1 MIDGCHSDQ
10 SRLFDKLGNPEFT
23 FNFPLKIRNVQDLEI
38 FVATAEHGSL
48 SAAARQLGLSPA
60 VASAGLK
67 RLEADLDAALFVRT
81 TRSMRLTLAG
91 ERLLARSK
99 AVLDGLRDAEE
110 ELRAGI
116 EGVEGQL
123 HISMPSDL
131 GRHVVLPWL
140 NEFQARHPGIKLR
153 LQLTVRVADIYR
165 EPVDIGLR
173 FGKPLGTSMVA
184 LPLLEDNRRVLCA
197 APAYLA
203 RRGTPTSPHDLA
215 ADNRAGHNCLCFML
229 DEAVNDRWRFSKG
242 GVEIEVTVQGDRVA
256 DDSEIVRRW
265 ALAGLGI
272 CYRSRIDVQAD
283 LASGR
288 LRLVCPDWAGNNV
301 PLYMVLANRKQVSPA
316 VRVLREFL
324 VGRCLGLG
332 ES

>member
-1 MIDGCHSDQ
+1 V
-10 SRLFDKLGNPEFT
+10 
-23 FNFPLKIRNVQDLEI
+23 KIRHVQDLEI
-38 FVATAEHGSL
+38 FVATAGHGSL
-48 SAAARQLGLSPA
+48 SAAARQLELSPA

-67 RLEADLDAALFVRT
+67 RLETDLGAALFVRT

-99 AVLDGLRDAEE
+99 ALLDGLREAEE
-110 ELRAGI
+110 ELRAGGD
-116 EGVEGQL
+116 GVEGQL

-140 NEFQARHPGIKLR
+140 NEFQARHPGVKLR
-153 LQLTVRVADIYR
+153 LQLTDRVADIYR

-173 FGKPLGTSMVA
+173 FGKPPGASMVA

-203 RRGTPTSPHDLA
+203 RRGVPTSPHDL
-215 ADNRAGHNCLCFML
+215 AGHNCLCFML
-229 DEAVNDRWRFSKG
+229 DESVNDRWRFRKG
-242 GVEIEVTVQGDRVA
+242 DEQVEVTVQGDRVA

-283 LASGR
+283 LAGGR
-288 LRLVCPDWAGNNV
+288 LRLVCPDWEGNNV
-301 PLYMVLANRKQVSPA
+301 PLYMVLASRKQVSPA

-324 VGRCLGLG
+324 VGRCQALAGN
-332 ES
+332 

>member
-1 MIDGCHSDQ
+1 M
-10 SRLFDKLGNPEFT
+10 
-23 FNFPLKIRNVQDLEI
+23 QDLAI
-38 FVATAEHGSL
+38 FVATADHGSL
-48 SAAARQLGLSPA
+48 SAAARQLDLSPA

-67 RLEADLDAALFVRT
+67 RLEADLGAALFVRT

-91 ERLLARSK
+91 ERLLGRSK
-99 AVLDGLRDAEE
+99 ALLDGLREAED
-110 ELRAGI
+110 ELRAGQDGI
-116 EGVEGQL
+116 EGQL

-140 NEFQARHPGIKLR
+140 NEFQARHPGVRLR
-153 LQLTVRVADIYR
+153 LQLTDRVADIYR

-173 FGKPLGTSMVA
+173 LGTPPDSGMVA
-184 LPLLEDNRRVLCA
+184 LPLLADNRRVLCA

-203 RRGTPTSPHDLA
+203 RHGVPASPHDLA
-215 ADNRAGHNCLCFML
+215 AGSPAGHNCLCFML
-229 DEAVNDRWRFSKG
+229 DEAVNDRWRFRKG
-242 GVEIEVTVQGDRVA
+242 GEEIDVTVQGDRVA

-283 LASGR
+283 LAGGR
-288 LRLVCPDWAGNNV
+288 LRLVCPDWEGDNV

-324 VGRCLGLG
+324 VARFQAMVAL
-332 ES
+332 S

>member
-1 MIDGCHSDQ
+1 M
-10 SRLFDKLGNPEFT
+10 
-23 FNFPLKIRNVQDLEI
+23 KIRSIQDLEI
-38 FVATAEHGSL
+38 FVATAAHGSL
-48 SAAARQLGLSPA
+48 SAAARQLALSPA

-67 RLEADLDAALFVRT
+67 RLETDLGAALFVRT

-99 AVLDGLRDAEE
+99 ALLDGLREAEE
-110 ELRAGI
+110 ELSAGGD
-116 EGVEGQL
+116 GVEGQL

-140 NEFQARHPGIKLR
+140 NEFQARHPGVRLR
-153 LQLTVRVADIYR
+153 LQLTDRVADIYR

-173 FGKPLGTSMVA
+173 FGKPPGSSMVA

-203 RRGTPTSPHDLA
+203 RRGVPASPHDLA
-215 ADNRAGHNCLCFML
+215 AHNCLCFML
-229 DEAVNDRWRFSKG
+229 DEAVNDRWRFRKG
-242 GVEIEVTVQGDRVA
+242 DEQVEVTVQGDRVA

-283 LASGR
+283 LTSGR
-288 LRLVCPDWAGNNV
+288 LRLVCPDWEGNNV
-301 PLYMVLANRKQVSPA
+301 PLYMVLASRKQVSPA

-324 VGRCLGLG
+324 VGRCQALAGN
-332 ES
+332 

>member
-1 MIDGCHSDQ
+1 
-10 SRLFDKLGNPEFT
+10 LKT
-23 FNFPLKIRNVQDLEI
+23 ALKIRSVQDLAI
-38 FVATAEHGSL
+38 FVASADHGSL
-48 SAAARQLGLSPA
+48 SAAARQLDLSPA

-67 RLEADLDAALFVRT
+67 RLEADLGAALFVRT

-99 AVLDGLRDAEE
+99 ALLDGLREAED
-110 ELRAGI
+110 ELRAGGD
-116 EGVEGQL
+116 GVEGRL

-140 NEFQARHPGIKLR
+140 NDFQAQHPGVTLR
-153 LQLTVRVADIYR
+153 LQLTDRMADMYR

-173 FGKPLGTSMVA
+173 FGKPPGSSMVA

-203 RRGTPTSPHDLA
+203 RRGEPVSPHELA
-215 ADNRAGHNCLCFML
+215 AGNRAGHNCLCFML
-229 DEAVNDRWRFSKG
+229 DDTVNDRWRFRKG
-242 GVEIEVTVQGDRVA
+242 GEEIEVTVQGDRVA

-283 LASGR
+283 LAGGR
-288 LRLVCPDWAGNNV
+288 LRLVCPDWEGNNL
-301 PLYMVLANRKQVSPA
+301 PLYMVLANRGQVSPA

-324 VGRCLGLG
+324 VARCQALGG
-332 ES
+332 AR

>member
-1 MIDGCHSDQ
+1 M
-10 SRLFDKLGNPEFT
+10 
-23 FNFPLKIRNVQDLEI
+23 QDLAI
-38 FVATAEHGSL
+38 FVATADHGSL
-48 SAAARQLGLSPA
+48 SAAARQLDLSPA

-67 RLEADLDAALFVRT
+67 RLEADLGTALFVRT

-91 ERLLARSK
+91 ERLLGRSK
-99 AVLDGLRDAEE
+99 ALLDGLREAED
-110 ELRAGI
+110 ELRAGQDGI
-116 EGVEGQL
+116 EGQL

-140 NEFQARHPGIKLR
+140 NEFQARHPGVRLR
-153 LQLTVRVADIYR
+153 LQLTDRVADIYR

-173 FGKPLGTSMVA
+173 LGTPPDSGMVA
-184 LPLLEDNRRVLCA
+184 LPLLADNRRVLCA

-203 RRGTPTSPHDLA
+203 RHGVPASPHDLA
-215 ADNRAGHNCLCFML
+215 AGNPAGHNCLCFML
-229 DEAVNDRWRFSKG
+229 DEAVNDRWRFRKG
-242 GVEIEVTVQGDRVA
+242 GEEIDITVQGDRVA

-283 LASGR
+283 LAGGR
-288 LRLVCPDWAGNNV
+288 LRVVCPDWEGDNV

-324 VGRCLGLG
+324 VARCEALAGA
-332 ES
+332 

>member
-1 MIDGCHSDQ
+1 
-10 SRLFDKLGNPEFT
+10 
-23 FNFPLKIRNVQDLEI
+23 VQDLEI
-38 FVATAEHGSL
+38 FVATAGHGSL
-48 SAAARQLGLSPA
+48 SAAARRLDLSPA

-91 ERLLARSK
+91 ERLLARAK
-99 AVLDGLRDAEE
+99 TLLDGLREAED
-110 ELRAGI
+110 ELRAGGD
-116 EGVEGQL
+116 GVEGQL

-140 NEFQARHPGIKLR
+140 DAFQDRHPGVRLR
-153 LQLTVRVADIYR
+153 LQLTDRVADIYR

-173 FGKPLGTSMVA
+173 FGKPPGSNMVA

-203 RRGTPTSPHDLA
+203 RHGEPASPLDL
-215 ADNRAGHNCLCFML
+215 AGHNCLCFVL
-229 DEAVNDRWRFSKG
+229 DETVNDRWRFTRDG
-242 GVEIEVTVQGDRVA
+242 EAVEVSVQGDRVA

-265 ALAGLGI
+265 ALAGAGI

-283 LASGR
+283 LAAGR
-288 LRLVCPDWAGNNV
+288 LRLLCPVWEGDKV
-301 PLYMVLANRKQVSPA
+301 PLYMVLANRRQVSPA

-324 VGRCLGLG
+324 VERCRDLTRR
-332 ES
+332 SPPPAAATI

>member
-1 MIDGCHSDQ
+1 
-10 SRLFDKLGNPEFT
+10 
-23 FNFPLKIRNVQDLEI
+23 VQDLAI
-38 FVATAEHGSL
+38 FVATADHGSL
-48 SAAARQLGLSPA
+48 SAAARQLDLSPA

-67 RLEADLDAALFVRT
+67 RLEADLGTALFVRT

-91 ERLLARSK
+91 ERLLGRSK
-99 AVLDGLRDAEE
+99 ALLDGLREAED
-110 ELRAGI
+110 ELRAGQDGI
-116 EGVEGQL
+116 EGQL

-140 NEFQARHPGIKLR
+140 NEFQARHPGVRLR
-153 LQLTVRVADIYR
+153 LQLTDRVADIYR

-173 FGKPLGTSMVA
+173 LGTPPDSGMVA
-184 LPLLEDNRRVLCA
+184 LPLLADNRRVLCA

-203 RRGTPTSPHDLA
+203 RHGVPASPHDLA
-215 ADNRAGHNCLCFML
+215 AGNPAGHNCLCFML
-229 DEAVNDRWRFSKG
+229 DEAVNDRWRFRKG
-242 GVEIEVTVQGDRVA
+242 GEEIDITVQGDRVA

-283 LASGR
+283 LAGGR
-288 LRLVCPDWAGNNV
+288 LRVVCPDWEGDNV

-324 VGRCLGLG
+324 VARCEALAGA
-332 ES
+332 

>member
-1 MIDGCHSDQ
+1 
-10 SRLFDKLGNPEFT
+10 
-23 FNFPLKIRNVQDLEI
+23 
-38 FVATAEHGSL
+38 
-48 SAAARQLGLSPA
+48 

-99 AVLDGLRDAEE
+99 VLLDGLRDAEE
-110 ELRAGI
+110 ELRAGQDGI
-116 EGVEGQL
+116 EGQL

-140 NEFQARHPGIKLR
+140 NEFQARHPGVRLR
-153 LQLTVRVADIYR
+153 LQLTDRVADIYR

-173 FGKPLGTSMVA
+173 LGKPPGSGMVA

-203 RRGTPTSPHDLA
+203 RRGVPASPHDLA
-215 ADNRAGHNCLCFML
+215 ADHRAGHNCLCFML
-229 DEAVNDRWRFSKG
+229 DDAVNDRWRFGKG
-242 GVEIEVTVQGDRVA
+242 DEHVEVAVQGDRVA
-256 DDSEIVRRW
+256 DDAEIVRRW
-265 ALAGLGI
+265 AVAGLGI
-272 CYRSRIDVQAD
+272 CYRSRIDVHAD

-288 LRLVCPDWAGNNV
+288 LRLVCPDWQGDEV

-324 VGRCLGLG
+324 EGRCQELGGLR
-332 ES
+332 